1 MTDLERDRTAYKFGD
16 FQVDVNSGHIR
27 KNGRRIRLQEKPYQ
41 ILCMLLARPTE
52 VITREELRQR
62 LWPAD
67 TYVDFDANLNTSL
80 NRLRHAL
87 GDKASEQTI
96 IKTIPRQG
104 YRFVAPVTKLELAKE
119 EAERTP
125 PPEQENL
132 GPGLGPAVGAGGAT
146 SQGRSRGIWIGLLA
160 SALAIA
166 GISYFVWRSQSVKT
180 SNLKGHVTILVT
192 PLADMDGNQDRDLLG
207 DNLTEETITRL
218 GRVTPQQISVIA
230 RSTAMQYKGGRQTV
244 AQMASEQHADYVL
257 EGGYRRQGNQLRITA
272 QLFNARNQSSVW
284 SEVYERDTA
293 DLFTVERDVTE
304 QIANSISQRVLPRPD
319 VQPANPPQ

>member
-1 MTDLERDRTAYKFGD
+1 MANLKRDRTVYKFGD
-16 FQVDVNSGHIR
+16 FQVDVISGDIR

-41 ILCMLLARPTE
+41 VLCMLLARPGE
-52 VITREELRQR
+52 VVTREDLRQF

-96 IKTIPRQG
+96 IKTVPRQG
-104 YRFVAPVTKLELAKE
+104 YRFVAPVTEMEIAKQE
-119 EAERTP
+119 SKGTPTPEAQNLS
-125 PPEQENL
+125 PE
-132 GPGLGPAVGAGGAT
+132 LGPAIGAGVAT

-160 SALAIA
+160 FALATA
-166 GISYFVWRSQSVKT
+166 GISYIVRRNQSMRT
-180 SNLKGHVTILVT
+180 SNLRGHLTILVT

-218 GRVTPQQISVIA
+218 GRVAPQELSVIA
-230 RSTAMQYKGGRQTV
+230 RSTAMQYRGGRQTV
-244 AQMASEQHADYVL
+244 AQMATEQHADYVL
-257 EGGYRRQGNQLRITA
+257 EGGYRRQGNRLRITA
-272 QLFNARNQSSVW
+272 QLFYARNQSSVW

-293 DLFTVERDVTE
+293 DLFTVEHDVTE
-304 QIANSISQRVLPRPD
+304 QIANSISQRVLPRQD
-319 VQPANPPQ
+319 AQPANPSQ